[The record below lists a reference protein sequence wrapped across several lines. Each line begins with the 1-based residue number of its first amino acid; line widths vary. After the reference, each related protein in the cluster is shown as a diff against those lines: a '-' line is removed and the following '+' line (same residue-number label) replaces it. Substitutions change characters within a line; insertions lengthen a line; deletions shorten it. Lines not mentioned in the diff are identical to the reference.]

1 MTARSHRVAVD
12 LRLDV
17 DDLLGVGL
25 EPGGVDL
32 CKVGRTTT
40 TAAASTAGGRAR
52 WSMQKSQHELK
63 GVGGKAERER
73 RDGEAGRGTELAA
86 DAAAALAAA
95 RR

>member
-32 CKVGRTTT
+32 CEVGRTT

-52 WSMQKSQHELK
+52 WSMQKSQDELK